1 MNIIKLQDILK
12 GVPDN
17 RLQRELQ
24 NPTGEIP
31 SYLVLSE
38 VVRRDKLRQSVG
50 TAPSMSSVLDDAIAK
65 SRPAAQPQSAP
76 GDNSQRGQEAESQQ
90 AMAGYA
96 DGGFISPNN
105 AMAQSGV
112 RGFQNMPKP
121 PQQQIQLGASAPS
134 MFAPNMNPKPAP
146 MVSAPVNV
154 SNQGYQPDAYQPD
167 GYESNNFTQS
177 AMARG
182 GIVALAN
189 GDMARSA
196 PTKAEIIA
204 YIREA
209 ALRRG
214 MDPDIALKV
223 AGSEG
228 LHANPV
234 EGYQSTIVDDAGN
247 REESYGIFQLNMNPG
262 AVGDQML
269 KTTGVHPR
277 ENAFKAIDFAL
288 DTANKVGWSPWM
300 GAAAVGI
307 TGKMGTSG
315 GPAGDVV
322 ATPAS
327 NTSDAA
333 SSSGMGLD
341 VVRDGGW
348 AGAGAD
354 SLSED
359 ESFLSTLG
367 DMLGGD
373 AVKMGKIL
381 MSKKEDKRIPLLDL
395 STRGD
400 PKAAASTRTRSPAEI
415 LEAYRNL
422 RGSYMAHG
430 GHVQRMSD
438 GPPGGGAVSSGAPMF
453 LTAEEIA
460 NMTPEEIEALSPG
473 MLERIGAGLSD
484 FGAKVGAGAMDVID
498 WMREKNTD
506 EPWFGD
512 IPFLPKPNPN
522 DNETIRQRAIAEG
535 YTIVPYSPE
544 QRKEAAQRL
553 GIISDPSLPP
563 EQREATIQDYTERDA
578 EIARI
583 ADEAAAAAE
592 TPVQQTEVVEESAPA
607 APKEKGVYD
616 LLREMQTATTT
627 AEQAYYDEMLR
638 MEREKA
644 EQSGGL
650 GGFLRQM
657 GLGMMASPGNLQQQ
671 LIGGLYSA
679 GTSREES
686 QAAMK
691 DKINELT
698 LAKKKADIEAIKNR
712 IQLQVDEMT
721 AGQLGPKDQATLAV
735 RALEAKLKDETDPDA
750 RKIITEQ
757 IDSILR
763 SVGVNIPTYLPED
776 ENKVQDTTQGWFQK
790 YIPGFLQSSE

>member
-17 RLQRELQ
+17 RLQKELQ

-38 VVRRDKLRQSVG
+38 VVRRDKLRQG
-50 TAPSMSSVLDDAIAK
+50 MNAAPSQSSVLEDAIAK
-65 SRPAAQPQSAP
+65 GQPAPQQMQQMP
-76 GDNSQRGQEAESQQ
+76 QEPEPQQ
-90 AMAGYA
+90 EMAGYA

-112 RGFQNMPKP
+112 RGFQNMQKP

-146 MVSAPVNV
+146 MVNAPVNV
-154 SNQGYQPDAYQPD
+154 SSQGYQPDAYQPD
-167 GYESNNFTQS
+167 GYENNSFTQS

-182 GIVALAN
+182 GIVALAD
-189 GDMARSA
+189 GDLATSGLSR
-196 PTKAEIIA
+196 AELIA
-204 YIREA
+204 YTREA
-209 ALRRG
+209 AIKRG
-214 MDPDIALKV
+214 MDPDIAVMV
-223 AGSEG
+223 AESEG
-228 LHANPV
+228 LNADPA
-234 EGYQSTIVDDAGN
+234 EGYQSTIYDDEGN
-247 REESYGIFQLNMNPG
+247 REESYSIFQLNMKPG

-269 KTTGVHPR
+269 KTTGIHPR
-277 ENAFKAIDFAL
+277 DNPRKAIDFAL
-288 DTANKVGWSPWM
+288 DTANKVGWKPWM
-300 GAAAVGI
+300 GAAKVGV
-307 TGKMGTSG
+307 TGMMGTSR
-315 GPAGDVV
+315 GPAGNV
-322 ATPAS
+322 AG
-327 NTSDAA
+327 
-333 SSSGMGLD
+333 SSADSGMGAASEGHSPD
-341 VVRDGGW
+341 AVK
-348 AGAGAD
+348 AMQ
-354 SLSED
+354 ED
-359 ESFLSTLG
+359 ESFLSTIG
-367 DMLGGD
+367 DMFGGD

-381 MSKKEDKRIPLLDL
+381 MNKQEERRVPLLDL

-400 PKAAASTRTRSPAEI
+400 PKSAASTRTRSPAEI

-430 GHVQRMSD
+430 GRVQRMND
-438 GPPGGGAVSSGAPMF
+438 GPPGGGAVSSDTPVF

-473 MLERIGAGLSD
+473 MLDRIGAGLSD
-484 FGAKVGAGAMDVID
+484 VGTAIGSGAMGIID
-498 WMREKNTD
+498 FMRKKNTG

-563 EQREATIQDYTERDA
+563 EQRESTIQDYTQRDA
-578 EIARI
+578 EIARL
-583 ADEAAAAAE
+583 ADEAAEVVQAPE
-592 TPVQQTEVVEESAPA
+592 QQTEVVEESAPA

-616 LLREMQTATTT
+616 LLREMQTATTQ
-627 AEQAYYDEMLR
+627 AEKDYYDEMLR

-644 EQSGGL
+644 DQSGGL

-679 GTSREES
+679 GTSREEA

-721 AGQLGPKDQATLAV
+721 AGQLGPKDQATLAI

-750 RKIITEQ
+750 RKIIAEQ

-790 YIPGFLQSSE
+790 YVPGFLQSSE

>member
-17 RLQRELQ
+17 RLQKELQ

-38 VVRRDKLRQSVG
+38 VVRRDKLRQG
-50 TAPSMSSVLDDAIAK
+50 MNAAPSQSSVLDDAIAK
-65 SRPAAQPQSAP
+65 SRSAAPPQQGP
-76 GDNSQRGQEAESQQ
+76 EQDPQQGQEEQPQQ

-112 RGFQNMPKP
+112 RGFENMQKP
-121 PQQQIQLGASAPS
+121 PQQQIQLGRSAPS

-154 SNQGYQPDAYQPD
+154 SSQGYQPDAYQPD
-167 GYESNNFTQS
+167 GYENNSFTQS

-182 GIVALAN
+182 GIVALAG
-189 GDMARSA
+189 GDMARSN
-196 PTKAEIIA
+196 PSKAEIIA

-223 AGSEG
+223 AGGEG
-228 LHANPV
+228 LHADPT

-269 KTTGVHPR
+269 KTTGIHPR
-277 ENAFKAIDFAL
+277 DNPLKAIDFAL

-300 GAAAVGI
+300 GAAAVDV
-307 TGKMGTSG
+307 TGKMGTAG

-322 ATPAS
+322 E
-327 NTSDAA
+327 
-333 SSSGMGLD
+333 SSADSGMGAASEGHSPD
-341 VVRDGGW
+341 AVK
-348 AGAGAD
+348 AMQ
-354 SLSED
+354 ED
-359 ESFLSTLG
+359 ESFLSTIG
-367 DMLGGD
+367 DMFGGD

-381 MSKKEDKRIPLLDL
+381 MNKQEERRVPLLDL

-415 LEAYRNL
+415 LEAYQNL

-430 GHVQRMSD
+430 GAVRMKD
-438 GPPGGGAVSSGAPMF
+438 GSTPPRLPFPAVGRAP
-453 LTAEEIA
+453 TKEQAEEIQLQDEILRLESDINGIGSLGLTPTEIEMA
-460 NMTPEEIEALSPG
+460 KRRLEEIKPPETPTAPEE
-473 MLERIGAGLSD
+473 
-484 FGAKVGAGAMDVID
+484 
-498 WMREKNTD
+498 
-506 EPWFGD
+506 
-512 IPFLPKPNPN
+512 
-522 DNETIRQRAIAEG
+522 
-535 YTIVPYSPE
+535 
-544 QRKEAAQRL
+544 
-553 GIISDPSLPP
+553 
-563 EQREATIQDYTERDA
+563 
-578 EIARI
+578 
-583 ADEAAAAAE
+583 
-592 TPVQQTEVVEESAPA
+592 APA
-607 APKEKGVYD
+607 PQAAPVEMPAEPAVEKKGVYD
-616 LLREMQTATTT
+616 LLREMQTSTTQ

-650 GGFLRQM
+650 GAFLRQM
-657 GLGMMASPGNLQQQ
+657 GLGMMASPGSLQQQ
-671 LIGGLYSA
+671 LVGGLYSA
-679 GTSREES
+679 GTSREET

-712 IQLQVDEMT
+712 IQLQVDELT

-750 RKIITEQ
+750 RKIIMEQ

-763 SVGVNIPTYLPED
+763 SVGVNIPTFLPTD
-776 ENKVQDTTQGWFQK
+776 EEGNQDATGIWDSIF
-790 YIPGFLQSSE
+790 GSSDR